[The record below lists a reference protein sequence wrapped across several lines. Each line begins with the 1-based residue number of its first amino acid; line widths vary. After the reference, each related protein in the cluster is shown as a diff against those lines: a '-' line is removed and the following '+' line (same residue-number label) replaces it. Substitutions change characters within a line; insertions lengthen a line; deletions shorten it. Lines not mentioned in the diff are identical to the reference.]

1 MWGWCSWIGSGLA
14 LRFEVDSGW
23 IGGGLV
29 VDWGWIEVDWRGGL
43 GVDWLSVLGWIGG
56 GLGWIAVDWLLSR
69 RKCDIVIIVFRA
81 FGRLRK
87 PPGAGYFIIL
97 RILIPFGFCLFAKI
111 SKEHCFKH

>member
-1 MWGWCSWIGSGLA
+1 MA

-29 VDWGWIEVDWRGGL
+29 VDWGWIEMDWRGGL

-56 GLGWIAVDWLLSR
+56 GLGWIAVDWLISR

-97 RILIPFGFCLFAKI
+97 KEKRKCFLHRWLGPVCQDRLFILRI
-111 SKEHCFKH
+111 